1 MKDQDMN
8 AVCPNGLGI
17 EIKTKFPP
25 LGAPGRIS
33 TLAQVMRYDPDS
45 YVVMLQYIKQG
56 AYPWVVFESLG
67 VCART
72 YYIWIRKGRTE
83 IEELLQKYEDDKS
96 PKRKPAEVSVYGQL
110 FLDVMKAQGQ
120 ARLSCELAVKRRSP
134 ERWLT
139 GGPGRSRE
147 DQPGWSP
154 ETQNINLNAQ
164 LEADVT
170 IEDYTRAPTD
180 AETLRLALVNL
191 QKYLVGGLP
200 GLLEYTENQ
209 VKKKTVDSNF
219 SPEDNG
225 QSDNGESNGS
235 KK

>member
-67 VCART
+67 VSSHT
-72 YYIWIRKGRTE
+72 YYVWMRRGRQE
-83 IEELLQKYEDDKS
+83 IEEILQRHDEDAKPKKKESLVS
-96 PKRKPAEVSVYGQL
+96 PYGQL
-110 FLDVMKAQGQ
+110 YLDVMKAQAQ
-120 ARLSCELAVKRRSP
+120 ARLSCEIVVKRRSP

-154 ETQNINLNAQ
+154 ETQNINVNAQ
-164 LEADVT
+164 LEAEVT
-170 IEDYTRAPTD
+170 LEDYTRAPTD

-209 VKKKTVDSNF
+209 VKKKTVDSKF

-225 QSDNGESNGS
+225 KE
-235 KK
+235 